1 MPLTAR
7 HVRDSR
13 TTQVQIVMSEHIN
26 GSGRLF
32 GGRLM
37 EWIDV
42 VAGVTARRHA
52 HCNVST
58 VCVDELVFK
67 APAFVND
74 TLVLVGQVTSVGHT
88 SLEVRVDT
96 FIESMDGGKR
106 LANRAYLVMVAL
118 DENGEPTEVPGLVLE
133 TEEERAEWAD
143 GERRRLMRKERRARP

>member
-7 HVRDSR
+7 HVQDSR

-32 GGRLM
+32 GGKLM

-42 VAGVTARRHA
+42 VAGVTARRHT

-74 TLVLVGQVTSVGHT
+74 TLELIGQVTSVGKT

-96 FIESMDGGKR
+96 FVESMSGTKA
-106 LANRAYLVMVAL
+106 LVNRAYLVMVAL
-118 DENGEPTEVPGLVLE
+118 NDAGKPTPVPGLLCDTLE
-133 TEEERAEWAD
+133 EIAEQQA
-143 GERRRLMRKERRARP
+143 GQRRRALRTTRPSI

>member
-74 TLVLVGQVTSVGHT
+74 TLVLIGQVTSVGHT

-118 DENGEPTEVPGLVLE
+118 DDAGNPTPVPELLCDTLE
-133 TEEERAEWAD
+133 EIAEQQA
-143 GERRRLMRKERRARP
+143 GQRRRALRTSRPSV